1 MMIQTEFGKFVYEK
15 RVGKAWSQAQ
25 LAEKADVDIR
35 HIHNIEYGLVESGI
49 RTVVVLA
56 DLLDIDLNTLKT
68 FAVHDENCRYL
79 KAYDATGTIHV

>member
-15 RVGKAWSQAQ
+15 RVEKAWSQAQ

-56 DLLDIDLNTLKT
+56 DLNTLKT